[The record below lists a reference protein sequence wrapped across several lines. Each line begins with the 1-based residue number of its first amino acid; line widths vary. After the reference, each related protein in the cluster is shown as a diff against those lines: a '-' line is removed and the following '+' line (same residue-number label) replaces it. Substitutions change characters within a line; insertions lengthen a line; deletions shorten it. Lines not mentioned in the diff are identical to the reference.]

1 MSSLQFRGT
10 GAGSDLRFRDASACG
25 VAAIAASAPS
35 AYAVRVRVDRLYR
48 PLVEAWVA
56 TRVAAALGFEDEL
69 VAGTVCE
76 FLFAAP
82 DGTPDPCE
90 LQLLLTGFLERQA
103 QPFVAALWTMLADAQ
118 AGAQGIPSTLL
129 EAKKA
134 ELIAAQVRA
143 AVQSVAVGAGAAVAA
158 VAAAAAAADQPKDRR
173 ASRWGDAL
181 PVAAPLLPAAAP
193 PPSSAVVSGAPSGER
208 KRSRSRNRTLPR
220 EERSE
225 ASRYARRVDL

>member
-10 GAGSDLRFRDASACG
+10 GAGSDMRFRDASACG

-35 AYAVRVRVDRLYR
+35 VYAVRVRVDRLYR

-143 AVQSVAVGAGAAVAA
+143 AVQSVAFGAGAAVAA
-158 VAAAAAAADQPKDRR
+158 VAAAADQPKDRR

-193 PPSSAVVSGAPSGER
+193 PPSSAVVSGAHSGER